1 MGIRLLNKFVAL
13 ALLFV
18 IGTSLAVGNPVTM
31 MDSVANKMIN
41 ALKQNKSRLS
51 QKGVIT
57 NIVNANLI
65 PHVDLVRMSASAVG
79 RKYWLSAT
87 SSQRGKFIGEFKDLM
102 ISTYA
107 AALSSY
113 DDDTVRFYPLRG
125 GYDKRIVTVQ
135 SVIQRTSGQKI
146 PINYNLVNNKG
157 DWKVYDFSIE
167 NVSMVQ
173 SYRSQFAGDLARSG
187 LSGLIDKLSSHN
199 KKS

>member
-1 MGIRLLNKFVAL
+1 MMKGFLSKVTICVL
-13 ALLFV
+13 LLFV
-18 IGTSLAVGNPVTM
+18 NVSFAIGSPVSL
-31 MDSVANKMIN
+31 MDNVANKMIS

-51 QKGVIT
+51 RDGVISK
-57 NIVNANLI
+57 IVNVNLI
-65 PHVDLVRMSASAVG
+65 PHVDLARMSASAVG
-79 RKYWLSAT
+79 RKYWMGAT
-87 SSQRGKFIGEFKDLM
+87 SSQRGKFINEFKELM

-113 DDDTVRFYPLRG
+113 DDDVVKFYPLRG
-125 GYDKRIVTVQ
+125 GYDKRVVTVQ
-135 SVIQRTSGQKI
+135 SVIQRKSGQTI

-157 DWKVYDFSIE
+157 SWMVYDFSIE

-187 LSGLIDKLSSHN
+187 MAGLIDKLSEHN